1 MAGLVYSTENKHEIS
16 IDVVVVEDLGGFK
29 ATLSYV
35 MILLWLEDERESKN
49 YKLLVVFSVSFQCL
63 SVRIDG

>member
-16 IDVVVVEDLGGFK
+16 IDVVVIEDLGGFK